1 MTRWFR
7 RASGHPQEAHEAR
20 MLAEQERLGAIG
32 RMAAGI
38 AHDLNNSL
46 APVVGFSELLLN
58 DVANGDGTLSAR
70 QREWLELIHRGALDA
85 AGTVA
90 RLREVYRPRAAQD
103 DYQPVDVVRLM
114 EQVVAL
120 TRPKWHDDALAAGK
134 SITILADT
142 RPATPAASAPEGT
155 PERRDLSAIG
165 DAAELREALTNLVFN
180 AADAILDNGT
190 IVLRCHETLNPTG
203 RRMVVLEVQ
212 DTGTGMTEEDQ
223 ARCLEPFFTTKGERG
238 TGLGLSLVH
247 GTAQRHGGSIEV
259 ESQPRVGTTVRLVL
273 PAAEPTELVGAPVG
287 PEATAAA
294 EPRRLRV
301 LVVDDEPAVRG
312 VIEAYLRTDDHV
324 VETADGPQ
332 AAIRSVGRGGPFDL
346 VITDRAMPGLSGEA
360 LAVWIKR
367 RTPDVPVIMVTG
379 YGELMKAAG
388 ERPEGVDA
396 VLSKPVTLG
405 ALRGAI
411 EQLVGLTRV

>member
-1 MTRWFR
+1 
-7 RASGHPQEAHEAR
+7 

-58 DVANGDGTLSAR
+58 DVSHGEGGLSAR

-103 DYQPVDVVRLM
+103 DYLPVDVAQLA

-134 SITILADT
+134 SITVLANST
-142 RPATPAASAPEGT
+142 PATPATPAMSASPTLWA
-155 PERRDLSAIG
+155 LG
-165 DAAELREALTNLVFN
+165 DQAELREALTNLVFN
-180 AADAILDNGT
+180 AADAILDNGVIT
-190 IVLRCHETLNPTG
+190 VHCYERLEPTG

-212 DTGTGMTEEDQ
+212 DTGTGMSEEDQ

-238 TGLGLSLVH
+238 TGLGLALVH
-247 GTAQRHGGSIEV
+247 GTAQRHSGGIEV
-259 ESQPRVGTTVRLVL
+259 ESQLRVGTTVRLIL
-273 PAAEPTELVGAPVG
+273 PAAEVTEIVNTALA
-287 PEATAAA
+287 PEANAAA
-294 EPRRLRV
+294 STGPRRLRV

-312 VIEAYLRTDDHV
+312 VIEAYLRADDHE
-324 VETADGPQ
+324 VETAEGPQ
-332 AAIRSVGRGGPFDL
+332 AAIRSVGRDGPFDL

-367 RTPDVPVIMVTG
+367 RTPAVPVIMVTG

-388 ERPEGVDA
+388 EHPEGVDA

-405 ALRGAI
+405 TLRGAI
-411 EQLVGLTRV
+411 EQLVGSARD